1 MELIKPQIWLVSSPN
16 L

>member
-1 MELIKPQIWLVSSPN
+1 LIKPQIWQVSSLN